1 MRTNR
6 FGKGAG
12 RAMLVWSVLAGAAL
26 MSTGCASLGAKPWDR
41 DLLAR
46 KSMQLNTHPLIT
58 AADDHIYFS
67 KEGASGGR
75 TFDGGG
81 CGCN

>member
-1 MRTNR
+1 MRIDR
-6 FGKGAG
+6 LLYHA
-12 RAMLVWSVLAGAAL
+12 AAAAL
-26 MSTGCASLGAKPWDR
+26 LAATLSSCASLGAKPWDR

-46 KSMQLNTHPLIT
+46 RSMAPATHPLVTAYDTHIT
-58 AADDHIYFS
+58 FS
-67 KEGASGGR
+67 KEGSSGGR